1 MSSIN
6 SNNKFDNNNNIN
18 QTEISDMN
26 LQIKRHRN
34 KCKRSLKGFL
44 ISIKIKNVYIII
56 IIILSVLLILI
67 ITNTENIKIFPSI
80 LFNKNESDNNQN
92 NFNIQ
97 KDFNKTE
104 NKNGK
109 FFFFEKNQN
118 ELNYCENYGIMIY
131 DYYYDGKIMEGSNI
145 GDYIQSLAALQFLP
159 KNCKPYFV
167 DRDII
172 QFYHGPDVKLIMN
185 GWHRIHEGNKFT
197 SQEITPIY
205 VSYHIRNEEKLPLSF
220 INNIKKYEPIGT
232 RDLYTRDK
240 LKNQGVKAY
249 FSSCLTTTLD
259 IDYLAKENE
268 RTNEII
274 FIDYKFGDFIPA
286 DKYLYSL
293 KAYNFNNITYINHQ
307 FDIKLTHVERFQ
319 LAKKLL
325 DKYARAKLIIST
337 RLHGSLPCL
346 ALNTPVIYIDKEYN
360 YRRYPGIYE
369 LLNTVG
375 INSKRK
381 FEIRVNID
389 KRGLVYNPKKY
400 LEYSKILK
408 KQLKNI

>member
-6 SNNKFDNNNNIN
+6 SNNNFDNNNNIN
-18 QTEISDMN
+18 QTEISDMI
-26 LQIKRHRN
+26 LQIKSHRN

-44 ISIKIKNVYIII
+44 LSINIKNVYIII

-67 ITNTENIKIFPSI
+67 TTNTENIKIFPSI

-104 NKNGK
+104 NKDGK
-109 FFFFEKNQN
+109 FFFFEKNQD
-118 ELNYCENYGIMIY
+118 ELKYCENYGIMIY
-131 DYYYDGKIMEGSNI
+131 DYYYDGKIIEGSNI

-167 DRDII
+167 DRDIV
-172 QFYHGPDVKLIMN
+172 QFYHGPNVKLIMN

-205 VSYHIRNEEKLPLSF
+205 VSYHIRNEEKLPLNF

-240 LKNQGVKAY
+240 LTNQGVKAY

-259 IDYLAKENE
+259 IDYLAQENE

-325 DKYARAKLIIST
+325 YKYARAKLIIST

-389 KRGLVYNPKKY
+389 ERGLV
-400 LEYSKILK
+400 I
-408 KQLKNI
+408 LKNI

>member
-1 MSSIN
+1 
-6 SNNKFDNNNNIN
+6 
-18 QTEISDMN
+18 
-26 LQIKRHRN
+26 
-34 KCKRSLKGFL
+34 
-44 ISIKIKNVYIII
+44 
-56 IIILSVLLILI
+56 
-67 ITNTENIKIFPSI
+67 
-80 LFNKNESDNNQN
+80 
-92 NFNIQ
+92 
-97 KDFNKTE
+97 
-104 NKNGK
+104 
-109 FFFFEKNQN
+109 
-118 ELNYCENYGIMIY
+118 MIY

-337 RLHGSLPCL
+337 RLHGALPSLACH
-346 ALNTPVIYIDKEYN
+346 TPVIFVNKKYDHL
-360 YRRYPGIYE
+360 RFPGLYE

-375 INSKRK
+375 INSKGE
-381 FEIRVNID
+381 FEIRVNISE
-389 KRGLVYNPKKY
+389 KGLVNNPKKY
-400 LEYSKILK
+400 LEYSVKLK
-408 KQLKNI
+408 EYLKNISDINFNRNKTK